1 MKTLVL
7 SLRGPWRSW
16 GGLSIGDDRWTTT
29 RPTASAALGLLG
41 ACAGI
46 DRHTPELVEAWYR
59 SWSVITASA
68 KRWQLGRQ
76 IIDAT
81 LTSDYQTA
89 HNSMKMDGSPNKE
102 AVVSRRGYLEG
113 AREVVAITLNPDAD
127 SALYDLAV
135 RGLKSPVYPP
145 FLGRRSNP
153 LSEPPMRPDG
163 HFDAADITQVM
174 RALISRLNS
183 AGLMEPSIQIQEL
196 EITADAGLLDAWR
209 SSLLTPPTTWTRQGV
224 QDHRSSARSFQYA
237 VREIDI
243 MRLQMSPELLT
254 AIGREEGVAA

>member
-68 KRWQLGRQ
+68 KHWQMGRQ
-76 IIDAT
+76 GIDAT

-89 HNSMKMDGSPNKE
+89 HNSLKMDGSLNDA

-113 AREVVAITLNPDAD
+113 AREVVALILNADAEEGF
-127 SALYDLAV
+127 YDLAV
-135 RGLKSPVYPP
+135 RGLKNPVYPP

-163 HFDAADITQVM
+163 HFDAGSMAQVM
-174 RALISRLNS
+174 SSLLTRLNS
-183 AGLMEPSIQIQEL
+183 AGLMEPAIRIKEL
-196 EITADAGLLDAWR
+196 EVTADARVLDAWR
-209 SSLLTPPTTWTRQGV
+209 VNLATPPTTWTRQGV

-237 VREIDI
+237 VREVDI
-243 MRLQMSPELLT
+243 MRLAMSQELLAT
-254 AIGREEGVAA
+254 ADCDTGVAA